1 MKKKHEEH
9 ANHERWVVSYAD
21 FITLLFA
28 FFVVL
33 YAVSEVDKK
42 KMKKVARAVQ
52 FAFHFKGTGGTE
64 KPGLFEKAG
73 QTPNEIAND
82 LSQYFRSN
90 PDAQRF
96 FTYELPE
103 TYKKSGGGDDL
114 SYTIDQEL
122 VTVEFPAYRLFD
134 EGWEKPRTDGVQLL
148 DKFAQGLRQF
158 GGRIEIRLEVPEM
171 RKFEQMGLQY
181 ARLAS
186 LHYYFCRIL
195 NLPDDRYKA
204 NLVQVKMESLGSI
217 DQVIE
222 RPEQFARFK
231 FMMSP

>member
-1 MKKKHEEH
+1 VKKKHEEH

-42 KMKKVARAVQ
+42 KMKRVAKAVQ
-52 FAFHFKGTGGTE
+52 FAFHFKGSGGTE
-64 KPGLFEKAG
+64 TPGIFEKAG
-73 QTPNEIAND
+73 RDPHQIETD
-82 LSQYFRSN
+82 MSQYFRSN
-90 PDAQRF
+90 PDAQRY
-96 FTYELPE
+96 FTHELPE
-103 TYKKSGGGDDL
+103 TYKKTGGDDDL

-122 VTVEFPAYRLFD
+122 VTVEFPAFRLF
-134 EGWEKPRTDGVQLL
+134 EPGWERPKPEGVALL

-158 GGRIEIRLEVPEM
+158 GGKLEIRLEVPEM
-171 RKFEQMGLQY
+171 RKVEQMDLQY
-181 ARLAS
+181 RRLAR

-195 NLPDDRYKA
+195 NLPDEKYKA
-204 NLVQVKMESLGSI
+204 NLVQVKMENLGSI
-217 DQVIE
+217 DEVME
-222 RPEQFARFK
+222 SPEEFAKFK